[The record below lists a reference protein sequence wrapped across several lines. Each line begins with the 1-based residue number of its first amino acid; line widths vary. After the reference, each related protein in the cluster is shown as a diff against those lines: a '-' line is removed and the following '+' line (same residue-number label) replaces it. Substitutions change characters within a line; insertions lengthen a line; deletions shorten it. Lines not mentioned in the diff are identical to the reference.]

1 MEKKVRMFVWL
12 KPEIRAKIQE
22 HAKKQ
27 SIAEGRKVTI
37 QELIINFIKS
47 L

>member
-12 KPEIRAKIQE
+12 KPEVRAKIQE
-22 HAKKQ
+22 YAKKQ
-27 SIAEGRKVTI
+27 SVIEGRKVTM